1 MDVPAW
7 LRNLGLND
15 QAFRDN
21 EIDADV
27 LPKLTA
33 EDLKALGV
41 TPIGHRR
48 KLLEAIAELG
58 TVLGVWPQHPAVLGP
73 VSQLARGKT
82 CNSLRKQHS
91 AGGQSS
97 LDKGR
102 LRQPKGQS
110 NGGGTACPDHRQG

>member
-58 TVLGVWPQHPAVLGP
+58 TATMPAGRRRHLLGRW
-73 VSQLARGKT
+73 
-82 CNSLRKQHS
+82 
-91 AGGQSS
+91 GQSRITIQDRS
-97 LDKGR
+97 R
-102 LRQPKGQS
+102 PTP
-110 NGGGTACPDHRQG
+110 NGDS